1 MYNTATT
8 SPASKDYYLDQ
19 VLAYLKGQ
27 TSKSA
32 LPKAL
37 QETAENLQKELVNTK
52 KIFGELLPGG
62 DLKKF
67 YT

>member
-27 TSKSA
+27 IKKSD
-32 LPKAL
+32 LPKVL
-37 QETAENLQKELVNTK
+37 QQTAEDLNKEINEYKTN
-52 KIFGELLPGG
+52 FW
-62 DLKKF
+62 
-67 YT
+67 